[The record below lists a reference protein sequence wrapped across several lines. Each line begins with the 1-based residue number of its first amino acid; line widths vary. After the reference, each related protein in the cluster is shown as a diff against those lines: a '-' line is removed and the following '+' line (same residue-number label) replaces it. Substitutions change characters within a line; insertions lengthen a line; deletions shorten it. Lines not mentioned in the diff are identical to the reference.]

1 MLVAYQAAV
10 DGLAA
15 VGGPDAVRAL
25 ADAMT
30 RGEWWAPFRTA
41 AIRRL
46 LAGALRKIGSAEALD
61 ALRHAADHGPRGARA
76 AAREQLGQA
85 GAQRHV

>member
-1 MLVAYQAAV
+1 
-10 DGLAA
+10 
-15 VGGPDAVRAL
+15 
-25 ADAMT
+25 
-30 RGEWWAPFRTA
+30 
-41 AIRRL
+41 L

-85 GAQRHV
+85 GAQRHP